1 MLKHELPFSTSHDN
15 LKVCH
20 LGSEAEEFLVH
31 LFPLSAQALMSTGC
45 PRKWLLGAHRSM
57 ST

>member
-20 LGSEAEEFLVH
+20 PGSEAEFLVH

-45 PRKWLLGAHRSM
+45 LRKWLLGAHRGM

>member
-20 LGSEAEEFLVH
+20 PGSEAEFLVH

-45 PRKWLLGAHRSM
+45 PRKWLLGAHSGM